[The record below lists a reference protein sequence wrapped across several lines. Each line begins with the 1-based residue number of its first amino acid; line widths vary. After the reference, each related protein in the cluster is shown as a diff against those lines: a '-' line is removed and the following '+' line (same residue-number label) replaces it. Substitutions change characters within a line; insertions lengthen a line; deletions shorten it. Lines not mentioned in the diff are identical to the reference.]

1 MKKEFFRYLDNLTD
15 IVDLKYYWLIFLKN
29 KKHIIIIPFLI
40 SLLTFLISLNAEKQ
54 FVSKAT
60 LVVGSDADSI
70 VNIQAVYA
78 NDEFRNRVNNQMAI
92 LKSDEVIEYILS
104 DKKIPLEFNRLYAER
119 KFNFFQRVFKKKNVL
134 TKEDIKGILRSN
146 FSVSNL
152 PSSDVLELSFVS
164 SSSKIS
170 QLALINIID
179 SYQRYEI
186 DTKINITNYANK
198 KISLR
203 LKELAKQMD
212 ISEKKLSEYKKKHK
226 LVDTGNVKELKI
238 QEIQAISTRIVE
250 AKSKLQQQQN
260 DLTSIQIA
268 DGDIEALIAIEDIK
282 KRTDIINIKENLT
295 ANQNNIDS
303 LMLIYTSEHP
313 KVKKAHEFNDTL
325 KSRLK
330 KILDENIEQKAFE
343 LTNLKNL
350 IESNE
355 NELENS
361 TNELRLLEEKETGML
376 KFSREV
382 NSNRNLYE
390 SFLQRVKETNE
401 AQNLQVSKIKVI
413 ETANLPKYPI
423 SPKPIKNSFISFLIS
438 VALVY
443 TLVFY
448 REVNSAIIKSPE
460 ALDYLEIPQITVLP
474 KMDVLKKG
482 FHLLQIFLEDSE
494 SNFSESIRN
503 ARTVIESKFK
513 KNKSYLITS
522 SNPSEGKTTFAFNLA
537 LSLEKNNKVLFI
549 EADIRRPSVLN
560 SFYKFDK
567 EIYGLGEIISG
578 SKTFEE
584 SLILVPGTEQL
595 QIITSG
601 EARFDM
607 SDIVKKEQLEKFLKI
622 LALQY
627 DYVIIDSPPVQPVS
641 DTLILTQS
649 ADYNLF
655 VVRSESTRT
664 LSFLSSIKKIKN
676 VAATIDGLIIN
687 DLDLSKHSYYGY
699 YYNYDSYYYRKT

>member
-119 KFNFFQRVFKKKNVL
+119 KFNFFQRIFKKKNVL

-146 FSVSNL
+146 FSVSNI

-226 LVDTGNVKELKI
+226 LVDTGNVKKLKI
-238 QEIQAISTRIVE
+238 EEIQAVSLRIIDAE
-250 AKSKLQQQQN
+250 AKLQEQEN

-268 DGDIEALIAIEDIK
+268 DGDIDALLAIEDIK
-282 KRTDIINIKENLT
+282 KRTDIINIKDNLT
-295 ANQNNIDS
+295 ANQNSIDS

-313 KVKKAHEFNDTL
+313 KVQKAYEFSDTL

-343 LTNLKNL
+343 LTNLKNF
-350 IESNE
+350 IASSEQ
-355 NELENS
+355 ELESS
-361 TNELRLLEEKETGML
+361 TTELRLLEEKETGML

-382 NSNRNLYE
+382 NSNRDLYE

-401 AQNLQVSKIKVI
+401 EQNLQVSKIKII
-413 ETANLPKYPI
+413 EIPSLPKGPI
-423 SPKPIKNSFISFLIS
+423 SPKPKKNAFVSFWIA
-438 VALVY
+438 VVLVY
-443 TLVFY
+443 SLVFY
-448 REVNSAIIKSPE
+448 REVNSAVIKSPE

-474 KMDVLKKG
+474 KMDVLKRG